1 MKKII
6 FLFTTLLLLSLWL
19 CGCGLPWESAAPV
32 KQPVIETPDPSAAR
46 IPVASSVPFVDA
58 VASPAQAPAPVQTSE
73 PAPTADSS
81 SPSVQEIVVP
91 STPTPVSATPTP
103 VLPAS
108 APVTVTYAPVFA
120 PSVPGSAGTGIVI
133 TKNPTSEAL
142 VVGGKTWFTAHAEN
156 AQTLTW
162 QLIDPE
168 GTLHTVPDAAA
179 RNPGL
184 MLEVL
189 EDDTIAVSEVPLS
202 LNGWAIQ
209 ARFDGNGDTA
219 VTIPAYIFVGDYI
232 NAYNPVIE
240 RYRKAKNAEIS
251 HFGQANERD
260 VSEWII
266 PCESVGYALVDL
278 DRNGIPELIL
288 AGIGTSD
295 TDAGIL
301 FDVYTFHIDK
311 PVRICMSTG
320 RGRYYLLS
328 DNRIYYE
335 GSGGASISIHEFYTL
350 DGTKL
355 QFQERYFCFYDS
367 QNFGPYFYHMTQDT
381 EHFLDRKPE
390 NYEEKIPLSD
400 FPARR
405 EAIHRNICLPPLA
418 GLL

>member
-1 MKKII
+1 MKKNI
-6 FLFTTLLLLSLWL
+6 FLSIAILFLCQWL
-19 CGCGLPWESAAPV
+19 CGCGFPGQPAAPV
-32 KQPVIETPDPSAAR
+32 KQPVIETPNPSAAR

-58 VASPAQAPAPVQTSE
+58 MASPAQAPAFIQTPEPVSALDSPSLPVQETD
-73 PAPTADSS
+73 T
-81 SPSVQEIVVP
+81 P
-91 STPTPVSATPTP
+91 STPTPVPATSTSVSA
-103 VLPAS
+103 AS
-108 APVTVTYAPVFA
+108 APVTATYAPVSA
-120 PSVPGSAGTGIVI
+120 PSVPGPEGTGIVI
-133 TKNPTSEAL
+133 TKNPTSEMLA
-142 VVGGKTWFTAHAEN
+142 VGGKTWFTAHAEN

-168 GTLHTVPDAAA
+168 GNLHTLPDAAA

-184 MLEVL
+184 ILEVL
-189 EDDTIAVSEVPLS
+189 EDDTIAVSDIPLS
-202 LNGWAIQ
+202 FNGWAIQ
-209 ARFDGNGDTA
+209 ARFDDQSQTA
-219 VTIPAYIFVGDYI
+219 VTFPAYIFVGDYI
-232 NAYNPVIE
+232 YAYTPVIE
-240 RYRKAKNAEIS
+240 RYRTAKNAEIS

-266 PCESVGYALVDL
+266 SCESVGYTLLDL
-278 DRNGIPELIL
+278 DKNGIPELLL
-288 AGIGTSD
+288 AGVGTED
-295 TDAGIL
+295 ADAGIL
-301 FDVYTFHIDK
+301 FDVYTFHIDR

-400 FPARR
+400 FPARK
-405 EAIHRNICLPPLA
+405 EAIRRNIWLPPLA
-418 GLL
+418 RLQ

>member
-73 PAPTADSS
+73 PAPPADSS
-81 SPSVQEIVVP
+81 SPPLQETDAP
-91 STPTPVSATPTP
+91 STPTPVPATPTP

-108 APVTVTYAPVFA
+108 APVTVTYAPVSA

-142 VVGGKTWFTAHAEN
+142 VVGGKTWFAAHAEN

-390 NYEEKIPLSD
+390 NYDEKIPLSD

-405 EAIHRNICLPPLA
+405 EAIRRNICLPPLA